1 MHNTLSTQ
9 LLNSA
14 DEGCRM
20 RPFRLNAFLFSA
32 GLGDGFHDD
41 LYDFI
46 DFYYFWSLSSA
57 SEHFG
62 FVSTFMKD
70 QGTEI
75 LYDRMRGQEG
85 RNGNQL
91 AVSLHVWW
99 DTTLLLFN
107 VSN

>member
-46 DFYYFWSLSSA
+46 DFYYF
-57 SEHFG
+57 
-62 FVSTFMKD
+62 
-70 QGTEI
+70 
-75 LYDRMRGQEG
+75 
-85 RNGNQL
+85 
-91 AVSLHVWW
+91 
-99 DTTLLLFN
+99 
-107 VSN
+107 